1 MHPSGRDMQEEAR
14 STTRPPRVLVAGLR
28 SPDAEGG
35 IESHARH
42 LYPHIARLGCEV
54 ELVVRRLYHPASKP
68 DVWQGIRLKP
78 LWSPRTMGLETLVHT
93 LLATLYAIRT
103 RPDIYHLHAVGP
115 ALFAPLARLFGLKV
129 VVTHHGPDYDREKWG
144 GVGRLVLRLGEYL
157 GMRFANGRIVISST
171 ISDIVRRKYRLE
183 STIIPNGVDLPPAT
197 ESTALLKE
205 LGLERGRYVVQV
217 SRFVPEKRQADL
229 VRAFL
234 AADLDSDW
242 RLVFVGS
249 AGQDNRYA
257 REVRALCGGDERV
270 VFAGF
275 RSGAELAELT
285 QNAAL
290 FVLPSSHE
298 GLPIALLEALSH
310 GLPVIASDIPA
321 NVEVGLPPEQY
332 FALGDIAALT
342 RRIEHA
348 VQQPPSAD
356 AAQARRRWV
365 AERYDW
371 QRIAGETTALYRSI
385 LD

>member
-1 MHPSGRDMQEEAR
+1 MHDDAR
-14 STTRPPRVLVAGLR
+14 STTRAPRVLVAGLR

-42 LYPHIARLGCEV
+42 LYPHIARLGCDV
-54 ELVVRRLYHPASKP
+54 EIVVRRLYHPPSKS

-78 LWSPRTMGLETLVHT
+78 LWSPRVMSLETLVHT
-93 LLATLYAIRT
+93 LLATVYAIRT

-144 GVGRLVLRLGEYL
+144 RAGRLILRLGEYL
-157 GMRFANGRIVISST
+157 GMRFANGRIVISRTIRDLVQQKYHLTST
-171 ISDIVRRKYRLE
+171 V
-183 STIIPNGVDLPPAT
+183 IPNGVDLPAPSDA
-197 ESTALLKE
+197 TALLAA
-205 LGLERGRYVVQV
+205 LGLQPGRYVLQV

-229 VRAFL
+229 VQAFL
-234 AADLDSDW
+234 AANLSDDW
-242 RLVFVGS
+242 RLVLVGS
-249 AGQDNRYA
+249 AGADNRYA
-257 REVRALCGGDERV
+257 QRVRELCAGDERV

-275 RSGAELAELT
+275 RSGTELAELT

-310 GLPVIASDIPA
+310 GLPVIASDIAA
-321 NVEVGLPPEQY
+321 NLEVGLPAERY
-332 FALGDIAALT
+332 FPLGDLAALT
-342 RRIEHA
+342 QRIEHTL
-348 VQQPPSAD
+348 QQPRSAD
-356 AAQARRRWV
+356 AARELRQWV

-371 QRIAGETTALYRSI
+371 RLIAEETAALYRSI